1 MANIKPIPYAHRPEE
16 GPILPSFGTSIKV
29 LARSD
34 QTGGAFNLFI
44 VTCSPGYAT
53 PLHIHY
59 AEDVAVYVLEGRL
72 TFFWGNEKM
81 AAEAGSFFFQP
92 RDIPHG
98 FRVDGNESARI
109 FYLTLPAGFD
119 QFVREQDGSIS
130 CLAAEAAAARYK
142 IEILGPLST

>member
-1 MANIKPIPYAHRPEE
+1 MAYLKPTPYALRPEE
-16 GPILPSFGTSIKV
+16 GQTLQSFGAHIKV
-29 LARSD
+29 LARAD
-34 QTGGAFNLFI
+34 QTGSAFNLFA

-72 TFFWGNEKM
+72 TFFWGSEKM
-81 AAEAGSFFFQP
+81 TAEAGSFFFQP

-98 FRVDGNESARI
+98 FRVEGDEPARI

-119 QFVREQDGSIS
+119 QFVREQADFIA
-130 CLAAEAAAARYK
+130 CLEAEAAAARYK
-142 IEILGPLST
+142 VEILGPLSE